1 MSFSPSV
8 QMASLF
14 TYLLF
19 LLAIFFISP
28 GVSLTL
34 KRGFYRKTCP
44 SAEAIVMSTVKAAL
58 ASDPGIPAALIRL
71 HFHDCF
77 VRGCDASILLDSTL
91 SNRAEKESM
100 GNKGVQGFQVIDE
113 AKAKIEAQCPNTVSC
128 SDILAF
134 AARDSVTLAG
144 GLHYGVPSGRR
155 DGRVS
160 FAAEVTQNLPD
171 AFFNVTQLKQTFA
184 RKGLSMEEMVTLSG
198 AHSIGDSH
206 CSSFSKR
213 LYSFDKTSAQDPSMD
228 PSYARLLKGKCPRP
242 LNTRSGPD
250 PLVPF
255 DPVTPNRLDNNY
267 YKNLRSSKGLLAS
280 DQVLWNSTLTRKF
293 VKENVNH
300 PSAWAAKF
308 AAAMVHMGSIDVVT
322 GKQGEIRKNCRVV
335 N

>member
-1 MSFSPSV
+1 
-8 QMASLF
+8 MASLF

-28 GVSLTL
+28 AVSLPL
-34 KRGFYRKTCP
+34 KIGFYQKTCP

-77 VRGCDASILLDSTL
+77 VR
-91 SNRAEKESM
+91 
-100 GNKGVQGFQVIDE
+100 
-113 AKAKIEAQCPNTVSC
+113 
-128 SDILAF
+128 
-134 AARDSVTLAG
+134 
-144 GLHYGVPSGRR
+144 
-155 DGRVS
+155 
-160 FAAEVTQNLPD
+160 
-171 AFFNVTQLKQTFA
+171 LKQNFA

-213 LYSFDKTSAQDPSMD
+213 LYSFDKTSTQDPSMD
-228 PSYARLLKGKCPRP
+228 PSYARLLKAKCPRP
-242 LNTRSGPD
+242 LNTRTGPD

-267 YKNLRSSKGLLAS
+267 YKNLKSSKGLLAS
-280 DQVLWNSTLTRKF
+280 DQVLWNSMLTRKF

-308 AAAMVHMGSIDVVT
+308 AAAMVHMGSIDVLT
-322 GKQGEIRKNCRVV
+322 GKQGEIRRNCRVV